1 MAGLF
6 PIGTKWCGAPGA
18 PLLIAEEG
26 QANQGNLELALRMIA
41 LAAEAGADGIEFQL
55 AMADDLYVRA
65 DPGHALYQPR
75 QFNEQQIKTLV
86 DAAHAAGLF
95 FQAACL
101 SPRLYEICGHAGADV
116 FTVNA
121 MDLNNPLMLE
131 TAAGS
136 GRPFWLAT
144 LMGTLEEIEWAVN
157 FVRPRA
163 VAPFGLL
170 HGQHIM
176 SADPAATVPAE
187 MLQLDCIHLFQERY
201 QVPVGFVDHTSTTTV
216 PALAVAKGAAAVC
229 KHLIP
234 EVGWRGPD
242 WMVALPPDE
251 WRRAGALAR
260 FAARAGG
267 QSKDLSQA
275 EVKDRS
281 VQRRSLF
288 SAQALPA
295 GHALAAQDLVA
306 LRPGG
311 GLDPRHMDALLG
323 RRLKTDVPAQH
334 KLTAADLED

>member
-1 MAGLF
+1 MKLGTQNCGPGYPPLF
-6 PIGTKWCGAPGA
+6 
-18 PLLIAEEG
+18 IAEEG
-26 QANQGNLELALRMIA
+26 QANQGNLELALRMIT
-41 LAAEAGADGIEFQL
+41 LAAGAGADGIEFQL
-55 AMADDLYVRA
+55 AIADDLYVRD
-65 DPGHALYQPR
+65 DPGHAIYQPR
-75 QFNEQQIKTLV
+75 QFNEAQIRKLV

-101 SPRLYEICGHAGADV
+101 SPRLYDLCRGAGADV

-131 TAAGS
+131 TAARS
-136 GRPFWLAT
+136 GLPFWLAT
-144 LMGTLEEIEWAVN
+144 LMGTTEEIEWAVN

-187 MLQLDCIHLFQERY
+187 MLQLDCIRLFQERY
-201 QVPVGFVDHTSTTTV
+201 DVPVGFVDHTSTTTV
-216 PALAVAKGAAAVC
+216 SALAVAKGAVAVC
-229 KHLIP
+229 KHLAP
-234 EVGWRGPD
+234 EAGWRGPD
-242 WMVALPPDE
+242 WMVALTPDD
-251 WRRAGALAR
+251 WRRNAELAR
-260 FAARAGG
+260 YAARAGG

-281 VQRRSLF
+281 IQRRSVF
-288 SAQALPA
+288 TAQALPA
-295 GHALAAQDLVA
+295 GHALAAADLVA

-311 GLDPRHMDALLG
+311 GLDPRHMDTLLG
-323 RRLKTDVPAQH
+323 RCLKNAVPAQH